1 MKIGLYGGTFDPPHN
16 AHLSL
21 ADWVKKELVNNIVEL
36 ETGDGWREERT
47 GLHDSEFIETR
58 RHWFSKP
65 VTHFT
70 DGTVH
75 VLNLVEGEQAIVE
88 SPTGDF
94 DPFTVHYSETFVVPA
109 NVVSYTIRPH
119 GASEGS
125 EIATLKAYVR
135 T

>member
-1 MKIGLYGGTFDPPHN
+1 MDRTI
-16 AHLSL
+16 
-21 ADWVKKELVNNIVEL
+21 DWVKKELVNNIVEV

-47 GLHDSEFIETR
+47 GLHDTEFIETR

-70 DGTVH
+70 YGTVN

-88 SPTGDF
+88 SPTSDF
-94 DPFTVHYSETFVVPA
+94 DPFIVHYSETFVVPA
-109 NVVSYTIRPH
+109 NVVSYTIRPY
-119 GASEGS
+119 GASEGK